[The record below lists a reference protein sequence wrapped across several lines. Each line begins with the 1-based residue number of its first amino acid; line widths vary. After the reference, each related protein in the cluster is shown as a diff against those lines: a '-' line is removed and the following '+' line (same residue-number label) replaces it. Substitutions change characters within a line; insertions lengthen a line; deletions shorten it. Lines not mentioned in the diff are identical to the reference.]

1 MASSLFHLDRQGALH
16 PLREAGYASDTE
28 LQDLVALHP
37 ALLGGDPEA
46 GGGWFAIARKG
57 APPEGASDSPRW
69 SVDHLF
75 LAKDG
80 VPTLAQTL
88 RTADKPALGDLF
100 GQILYYAAN
109 GGDWWPEDG
118 LRSAFAAKHAT
129 ADRDGVEALR
139 DFIGKDADTDAFWS
153 DVRANLAAGRIRM
166 VFVVDSVQADLA
178 RMVDFLNAQLR
189 DAEVWILEVSQHQ
202 GPSGQ
207 LLQTTIVGRRGE
219 GRAPASAG
227 ARAPSVAIAASA
239 ATSPAGGAPARTG
252 RTPAPTAAATRETWL
267 AALRASCDDG
277 EAAALDD
284 LLRWMSEQYGVTSVS
299 SSPTPTYRLSV
310 KESGKDRFPFGVT
323 VGKDAALN
331 LGSLS
336 STRAYEAEEA
346 RRSLVGEI
354 AAAGVRLADVDL
366 KGDVRIPLSAL
377 ASPALRTR
385 VLAVFDGVIE
395 TMRLKE
401 APNAFLA

>member
-219 GRAPASAG
+219 GRAPASAAMPLG
-227 ARAPSVAIAASA
+227 CRTS
-239 ATSPAGGAPARTG
+239 TSPASAGALAITRATSTAGTNAHATARSNGCALPESASKAHSFAGPMYAAAHRKPMMPRSPSLGPLITG
-252 RTPAPTAAATRETWL
+252 RIILPAGSGRVGGGWARGVVHPRAQHTQRAHRCGTPPT
-267 AALRASCDDG
+267 C
-277 EAAALDD
+277 
-284 LLRWMSEQYGVTSVS
+284 
-299 SSPTPTYRLSV
+299 
-310 KESGKDRFPFGVT
+310 
-323 VGKDAALN
+323 
-331 LGSLS
+331 
-336 STRAYEAEEA
+336 
-346 RRSLVGEI
+346 
-354 AAAGVRLADVDL
+354 
-366 KGDVRIPLSAL
+366 
-377 ASPALRTR
+377 
-385 VLAVFDGVIE
+385 
-395 TMRLKE
+395 
-401 APNAFLA
+401 